1 MRWVTALQLENWSR
15 TLGASAELPKIVSDL
30 IRASSPDIASMR
42 FPSGDK
48 GQVRGFDGHL
58 VSDAASFNVPQGRSF
73 WEFGTDADYKDKAK
87 SDFDKRTGQVPVAD
101 QQATTFVFVSPW
113 TW

>member
-1 MRWVTALQLENWSR
+1 MRWVSAIQLETWAK
-15 TLGASAELPKIVSDL
+15 TLGAREDLPKIVSDL

-58 VSDAASFNVPQGRSF
+58 FSNVEAFNVPQGHSF
-73 WEFGTDADYKDKAK
+73 WEFGTNADYKHKAE
-87 SDFDKRTGQVPVAD
+87 SDFNTRTEQVSVA
-101 QQATTFVFVSPW
+101 
-113 TW
+113 